1 MDEDFDI
8 IVIGGG
14 AGGGTLAALCATAGK
29 RVLLAERGDAIA
41 PSDSLHRAEARGLHD
56 EASTLIQKQ
65 PYDDRTIQVNGTAAR
80 LYMGGILGG
89 GTSVY
94 GGALLRPSPADFSPG
109 KYYGNRIPHEIH
121 HWPIRFEA
129 FEPYLK
135 SAERLYRV
143 IDVRCNRLPQAETS
157 LNNEQPG
164 RDAETTSGVASFSD
178 QRPENGLPLAKI
190 NEKLMQSAWN
200 SGLNPYRLPLAIDSS
215 KCLRCDNCAGFVCP
229 TGARSSSS
237 QLVQQCIQRGES
249 LTLRTH
255 CEADRLERGTNGR
268 LNGVWLKTRRD
279 GVRRL
284 YKAKRYVLSAG
295 AIGSA
300 ALLLK
305 SGFDHPLI
313 GRNYM
318 MHYSPIAIGIF
329 ARRTGASQ
337 TFVKQVG
344 CSDFYFGTKDL
355 PEKMGI
361 VQSLPAPGPLM
372 MAKSG
377 MKRVPRWLLN
387 MLRSRM
393 LPLVGIV
400 EDLPNP
406 ENRVS
411 LVTSGSIRLRHQFSD
426 YDRARGAAMTRQMS
440 RLLKKTGA
448 LHCVTGLAPSQ
459 EHVAHQCGTVRFGT
473 SRDHAVADP
482 ECRLFGQ
489 PDLFVADGS
498 FMPNS
503 SGVGPSLTIIAN
515 AIRVAEIVASEV

>member
-14 AGGGTLAALCATAGK
+14 AGGGTLAALCAAAGK
-29 RVLLAERGDAIA
+29 RVLLAERGDEIA
-41 PSDSLHRAEARGLHD
+41 ASDLRHQAPARGLHD

-65 PYDDRTIQVNGTAAR
+65 PYDDRAIQVNGSTAR

-94 GGALLRPSPADFSPG
+94 GGALLRPSPGDFTPG
-109 KYYGNRIPHEIH
+109 KYYGNRIPREIH
-121 HWPIRFEA
+121 EWPVTFEA
-129 FEPYLK
+129 FEPYLQA
-135 SAERLYRV
+135 AERLYRV
-143 IDVRCNRLPQAETS
+143 SDVRSPRLPQPES
-157 LNNEQPG
+157 LLKNSVPG
-164 RDAETTSGVASFSD
+164 RDGETPGHVETVSD
-178 QRPENGLPLAKI
+178 QSTDHGLPLAEI
-190 NEKLMQSAWN
+190 NQKLMQAARK

-237 QLVQQCIQRGES
+237 QLLRQSIERGDS

-255 CEADRLERGTNGR
+255 CEADRLDRGTNGR
-268 LNGVWLKTRRD
+268 LNGVWLKSRKD
-279 GVRRL
+279 GSRRL
-284 YKAKRYVLSAG
+284 CRAKRYVLSAG

-318 MHYSPIAIGIF
+318 KHYSPIAIGIF
-329 ARRTGASQ
+329 SLRTGASQ
-337 TFVKQVG
+337 TFLKQVG
-344 CSDFYFGTKDL
+344 FSDYYFGTKDL

-372 MAKSG
+372 MSKSG
-377 MKRVPRWLLN
+377 MRLMPHWMLN
-387 MLRSRM
+387 LLRSRM

-400 EDLPNP
+400 EDLPNS

-411 LVTSGSIRLRHQFSD
+411 LDESGSIRLRHQFSD
-426 YDRARGAAMTRQMS
+426 YDHERGAEMTRQMS
-440 RLLKKTGA
+440 RLLRKTGA
-448 LHCVTGLAPSQ
+448 FHCVTGLAPSQ
-459 EHVAHQCGTVRFGT
+459 EHVAHQCGTVRFGN
-473 SRDHAVADP
+473 SVHHAVADP